1 MPMKTRSMLWI
12 AIAMPIAVVAT
23 ILAWVPGQAPLL
35 SFALFGLAFIFC
47 LGGLTAAVDRCAGAL
62 EKRN

>member
-1 MPMKTRSMLWI
+1 MKTRSMLWI
-12 AIAMPIAVVAT
+12 AIAIPIAALAT
-23 ILAWVPGQAPLL
+23 ILAWVAPGQAPLL